1 MSLSRQLWLA
11 VIFVTLINFIG
22 SFAVSMF
29 SIRSY
34 IEQQL
39 HQKNIDGATSLALA
53 ISQLNKDPI
62 TVGLQI
68 SALFDTGQYEAI
80 SITAPD
86 GSIIDERIQE
96 PVSASAPDWFMDL
109 LPISVEAGRAQA
121 TDNGMHFGV
130 IKVASQSRLGYGM
143 LWDQAGTLMIWYL
156 MASVLAAL
164 IGVLILHAI
173 KKPLSA
179 MAAQAQAITNR
190 NFLTIS
196 EPRIP
201 ELRSIAQATNDLI
214 RRLHNRK
221 LEESSR
227 LADLNERMNLDPV
240 TGLATREYFM
250 SRLREMIENKADAP
264 DEVQSG
270 VLFLVRLDKLKQ
282 INQKLGR
289 IETDKLLV
297 RAGSLLSH
305 IGETPDGE
313 SSGQL
318 AARMNGSDFMLAV
331 PGVDDSRAVANR
343 IVLKFTALLSPIGD
357 EITNI
362 CHIGAVC
369 YRRGDELREL
379 LASADAALAAAEGT
393 GRTTAPT
400 PGPQGSPAA
409 NIGDWR
415 HIFNDAFNED
425 RFKLALYPVVGR
437 AGELLHREAAVRMQ
451 AQHNGGWL
459 DAADFIAIAVRLNL
473 TGMLDLTVIRHAL
486 EHLRSFPD
494 DLAINLSV
502 ETIADWGFRNKLA
515 ELLRRDADSSPRI
528 WFEVTEYDAFRK
540 FEAFQGFCDT
550 FKEIGCRIGVD
561 HVGHSA
567 GELEKLAAL
576 GLDYFKVDASLVHRI
591 NQNRENQR
599 RLKGLCVLA
608 QRTGIKVIACG
619 VQTEA
624 EQKALVKLGLD
635 GLTGAGIETGLKR

>member
-11 VIFVTLINFIG
+11 VILVTLINFIG

-53 ISQLNKDPI
+53 ISQLSKDPI

-68 SALFDTGQYEAI
+68 SALFDTGQYETI

-96 PVSASAPDWFMDL
+96 PVAASTPDWFMDL
-109 LPISVEAGRAQA
+109 LPINVEAGRAQA

-143 LWDQAGTLMIWYL
+143 LWDQAGMLMIWYL
-156 MASVLAAL
+156 MAGVLAAL
-164 IGVLILHAI
+164 IGALILHAI

-179 MAAQAQAITNR
+179 MADQAEAITNR

-227 LADLNERMNLDPV
+227 LAGLNERMNFDPV

-250 SRLREMIENKADAP
+250 GRLREIIENKADAP

-289 IETDKLLV
+289 IETDKLLGKV
-297 RAGSLLSH
+297 GSLLSH

-313 SSGQL
+313 GSRQL
-318 AARMNGSDFMLAV
+318 AARMNGSDFMLVV
-331 PGVDDSRAVANR
+331 PGIDDTKALASHM
-343 IVLKFTALLSPIGD
+343 ISKFTTLLSPISD

-362 CHIGAVC
+362 CHIGAVR
-369 YRRGDELREL
+369 YRRGDGLREL

-393 GRTTAPT
+393 GRTPAPT
-400 PGPQGSPAA
+400 PGAQGGPAA

-415 HIFNDAFNED
+415 HIFNDAFSED
-425 RFKLALYPVVGR
+425 RFKLALYPVIGR
-437 AGELLHREAAVRMQ
+437 TGELLHQEAAVRMQ

-486 EHLRSFPD
+486 DHLHSFPG

-515 ELLRRDADSSPRI
+515 ELLRRDTDSSPRI
-528 WFEVTEYDAFRK
+528 WLEVTEYDAFRK

-550 FKEIGCRIGVD
+550 FKEIGCRVGVD

-576 GLDYFKVDASLVHRI
+576 GLDYFKVDASLVHRV

-608 QRTGIKVIACG
+608 QQTGIKVIACG

-635 GLTGAGIETGLKR
+635 GLTGAGIEARLKR